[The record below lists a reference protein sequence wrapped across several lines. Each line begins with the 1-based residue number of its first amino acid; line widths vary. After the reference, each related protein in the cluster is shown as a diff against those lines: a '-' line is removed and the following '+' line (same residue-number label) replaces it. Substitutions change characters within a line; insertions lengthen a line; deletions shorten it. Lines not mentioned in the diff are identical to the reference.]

1 MTESK
6 NEENKL
12 VNIYTAT
19 TDDIS
24 DIINFYIEVYNGKYT
39 LPDVAEPEIVAE
51 KIEDPGYYWLLAK
64 YNNKIVGSVIF
75 GIDSVNKLGKS
86 YAAAVSKDF
95 RGHDIMRTM
104 VKWAVE
110 KLTVRTRSCDSIYA
124 TTRTVSYAPQKV
136 LENLGFISCGIFPN
150 VRKVEFFET
159 HGLQVYFSQN
169 CMNYR
174 RKTPKI
180 LPELVYFYN
189 ILKKNLNLEDP
200 ELVELEPQDPLQK
213 GKEIEFEIISDLKE
227 IVIKFYDYQDREI
240 MQKVFFP
247 FTEPNLL
254 FSAKDGSADFFVEY
268 NPLDGNAM
276 IIAYRFSNVE
286 LRQALMWFCETA
298 AKSGIRYIEMLV
310 SAFYTDRQRMALDA
324 QFLPCAYF
332 PAMRMNIKG
341 EREDFFVFSRSFE
354 HLDFMNL
361 NLVDNN
367 RLFLDAFMRC
377 WYNLKVRCQPKFE
390 EWIIG

>member
-1 MTESK
+1 MSDQ
-6 NEENKL
+6 EEGNKVVEL
-12 VNIYTAT
+12 YTASSE
-19 TDDIS
+19 DINA
-24 DIINFYIEVYNGKYT
+24 IIDFYIEVYNGKYT

-51 KIEDPGYYWLLAK
+51 KVEDPSYYWLLAK
-64 YNNKIVGSVIF
+64 YQNRIVGSVIF
-75 GIDSVNKLGKS
+75 AIDSINKLGKS
-86 YAAAVSKDF
+86 YAAAVSREF
-95 RGHDIMRTM
+95 RGHNIMHTM

-110 KLTVRTRSCDSIYA
+110 KLCIRTRNCDAIYA
-124 TTRTVSYAPQKV
+124 TTRTVSFAPQKV

-159 HGLQVYFSQN
+159 HGLQVYFSPQ
-169 CMNYR
+169 CMKYR

-189 ILKKNLNLEDP
+189 ILKKNLELEEP
-200 ELVELEPQDPLQK
+200 ELIEMPEHDPRQM
-213 GKEIEFEIISDLKE
+213 GKEIKFDIITDLKE
-227 IVIKFYDYQDREI
+227 IVMKFYDFQDREI

-286 LRQALMWFCETA
+286 LQKALMWFCETA
-298 AKSGIRYIEMLV
+298 SKSGIKYIEMLV

-332 PAMRMNIKG
+332 PAMRMNIHG

-354 HLDFMNL
+354 SLDFMNL

-367 RLFLDAFMRC
+367 RRFLDAFMKC
-377 WYNLKVRCQPKFE
+377 WYNLKVRCQPSFE
-390 EWIIG
+390 EWRIG